1 MTDARKYYVYVLLD
15 PRREGVFKYGKWKF
29 NHEPFYV
36 GKGTGDRAVCHFRAF
51 RNKNA
56 AHIKH
61 NALKNSRIESI
72 FNETGKEPII
82 CYKRTDLTEA
92 EAYEIEVKLIA
103 TMKRMRYGGPLLN
116 LSTGGAVATDVER
129 KPLSEKTKKK
139 VSEGIKKTFT
149 EMEPERYSEMHKK
162 KGVTQSASWEAK
174 GADARKEHFG
184 KISQVGWTGENAET
198 NRAKVAENAKAAH
211 SQFANLDP
219 LAKAKRVAQMRIG
232 YSLSRFKGTLTD
244 KRKLQ
249 LKEILMSFV
258 KTSRHRSPV
267 TFKEAFKA
275 LCMRH
280 GLSS

>member
-1 MTDARKYYVYVLLD
+1 MTEARKYYVYVLLD

-29 NHEPFYV
+29 DHEPFYV

-56 AHIKH
+56 THIKY

-82 CYKRTDLTEA
+82 CYKRTGLTEA

-129 KPLSEKTKKK
+129 KPLSKKTKKK
-139 VSEGIKKTFT
+139 MSEGIKKTFAEQPDIHKSVT
-149 EMEPERYSEMHKK
+149 EKRI
-162 KGVTQSASWEAK
+162 VTQRKERETPEGKAKWQANLAAMNDSVWK
-174 GADARKEHFG
+174 GA
-184 KISQVGWTGENAET
+184 NAEA

-211 SQFANLDP
+211 AQFANLDP
-219 LAKAKRVAQMRIG
+219 MAKAKRVAGMRIG

-244 KRKLQ
+244 KRKAQ
-249 LKEILMSFV
+249 LKEILMNFV
-258 KTSRHRSPV
+258 KNSRHRSPAR
-267 TFKEAFKA
+267 FKEAFKA
-275 LCMRH
+275 LCHGH
-280 GLSS
+280 GLTS